1 MKDNITAK
9 RYADAFVEF
18 AEPRI
23 GIARCVDEMKSLKWL
38 LRENPQFERILKAPE
53 VPSSDKF
60 RLIDRIFGAQYS
72 KEFCIFLKHLITK
85 WRIARIVDIADYVR
99 VVYSHAEF
107 IDVTLRTTF
116 PLELDLIEKIK
127 DRLQKKINRSI
138 NLYLELDP
146 DLLGGIQLIV
156 GNTVIDGSVRNKL
169 RELKK
174 QLLKT

>member
-1 MKDNITAK
+1 MRDNITAK

-23 GIARCVDEMKSLKWL
+23 GMARCVDEMKSLKWL

-53 VPSSDKF
+53 IPSSDKF
-60 RLIDRIFGAQYS
+60 RLIDKVFGGQYS
-72 KEFCIFLKHLITK
+72 NELCIFLKHLIIK

-99 VVYSHAEF
+99 EVYSHGESVEA
-107 IDVTLRTTF
+107 TLRTTF
-116 PLELDLIEKIK
+116 PLDLELIEKIK
-127 DRLQKKINRSI
+127 DRLQKKIGRSVS
-138 NLYLELDP
+138 LHLELDP
-146 DLLGGIQLIV
+146 DLLGGIQLLV

-169 RELKK
+169 QELKK